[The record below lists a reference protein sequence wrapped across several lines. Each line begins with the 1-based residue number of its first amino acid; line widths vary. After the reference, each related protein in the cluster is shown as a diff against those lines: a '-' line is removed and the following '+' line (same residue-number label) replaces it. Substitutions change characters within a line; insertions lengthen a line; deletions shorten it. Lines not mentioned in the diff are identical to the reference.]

1 MPVLLVVAGLA
12 SYAAAID
19 LPFVFDDH
27 PAIIENANIRQLWPL
42 TAAAGA
48 PIQSAMAGRPVV
60 ALSLA
65 VNYAV
70 GELSPSVF
78 HAWNLGLLIL
88 TALVLFGIIRRTL
101 VLPALSDRMP
111 GLTSLRSPA
120 DPASYGCPPEPWRR
134 RKTRPTLAAVLAFA
148 CALLWMVHPLQTEV
162 VDYVTQRTESTMG
175 LFYLLT
181 LYAAIRAMTDQ
192 SGGALKWEVAAV
204 AACACGMASKESMVP
219 APLMVLLYDVAFAA
233 PGLKTRPT
241 SRWRLYLG
249 LALTWIVLAILII
262 PGPRS
267 RSAGFQSGVTPWV
280 YLLNQPGMILTYLR
294 LAIVPIG
301 QVLDY
306 GVPRVVSF
314 GDVWLPFSCVAAL
327 AVATVAAWRWRLE
340 IAFLGTWFFV
350 TLAPSSSILPIAT
363 EVGAE
368 RRMYLP
374 LAAVIVLIV
383 MAIWSLMERQRS
395 PSGSKPWNWRIP
407 AAALALVCMV
417 LVTLTVR
424 RNLEYRTALGIWQ
437 TVLDR
442 YPSGRAHYNI
452 GIELKQ
458 QGRRSEAIEHYRL
471 ALPESPEAHYALGF
485 EAAVDGRH
493 EEAIEHCR
501 EFLRLMPDDQV
512 APLAYVL
519 LGRSLEA
526 TGKLDEAAEAFR
538 REIQMRPRDI
548 DGRAGLASVLISQQ
562 QFAQAIVVL
571 DDLIRLD
578 STTASSY
585 ANLGIAYVGLDRA
598 EDAVNAFT
606 RAVELAPENPSFHHN
621 LGNALAGVARL
632 DEAMAEY
639 RRSLALAPGNA
650 AVHQALGM
658 VLVARGKPEE
668 AVAELRRAASLEPDN
683 PEIRSDLAALL
694 NGYRPRP

>member
-12 SYAAAID
+12 SYAATID

-27 PAIIENANIRQLWPL
+27 TAIVENDNIRQLWPL
-42 TAAAGA
+42 TVAAGA

-60 ALSLA
+60 AFSLA
-65 VNYAV
+65 VNYAA
-70 GELSPSVF
+70 GELSPSVY

-88 TALVLFGIIRRTL
+88 TALVLFGIVRRTL
-101 VLPALSDRMP
+101 LLSDRPP
-111 GLTSLRSPA
+111 GL
-120 DPASYGCPPEPWRR
+120 
-134 RKTRPTLAAVLAFA
+134 KTRPTSGAAFAFA
-148 CALLWMVHPLQTEV
+148 CALLWVVHPLQTEV

-181 LYAAIRAMTDQ
+181 LYAAIRAMTAEPGR
-192 SGGALKWEVAAV
+192 SLKWELAAM
-204 AACACGMASKESMVP
+204 AACVCGMASKESMVT
-219 APLMVLLYDVAFAA
+219 APVMVLLYDSIFCQ
-233 PGLKTRPT
+233 PGLKTRPA
-241 SRWRLYLG
+241 SALRARPRLYAG
-249 LALTWIVLAILII
+249 LALTWIVLAGLIM

-294 LAIVPIG
+294 LAIWPVG

-306 GVPRVVSF
+306 GVPRVVSL
-314 GDVWLPFSCVAAL
+314 GEVWLPFVCVAAL
-327 AVATVAAWRWRLE
+327 ALATLAAWRWRPD

-374 LAAVIVLIV
+374 LAAIVVLIV
-383 MAIWSLMERQRS
+383 MSTWSLIERQRAS
-395 PSGSKPWNWRIP
+395 NANESRNWRVP
-407 AAALALVCMV
+407 AALLAVVCV
-417 LVTLTVR
+417 LLVTLTVR
-424 RNLEYRTALGIWQ
+424 RNAEYRTALGIWQ

-442 YPSGRAHYNI
+442 YPHGRAHYNI

-501 EFLRLMPDDQV
+501 EFLRLMPDDHT

-548 DGRAGLASVLISQQ
+548 DGRAGLASVLISKQ
-562 QFAQAIVVL
+562 QFAQAVAVL
-571 DDLIRLD
+571 QDLIRLD
-578 STTASSY
+578 ARNPSNY
-585 ANLGIAYVGLDRA
+585 ANLGIAYVGLDRS
-598 EDAVNAFT
+598 EDAVNAFA
-606 RAVELAPENPSFHHN
+606 RAAELAPENPSFHHN

-632 DEAMAEY
+632 DEATAEY

-658 VLVARGKPEE
+658 VLVAMGKREE
-668 AVAELRRAASLEPDN
+668 AVAELRRAASLQPDN

-694 NGYRPRP
+694 NGYPPRP

>member
-1 MPVLLVVAGLA
+1 VAAAKAAGEDVPLWMPVLLIVAGLA
-12 SYAAAID
+12 SYGATID

-27 PAIIENANIRQLWPL
+27 TAIIDNANIRQLWPL
-42 TAAAGA
+42 TVSAGA
-48 PIQSAMAGRPVV
+48 PVQSAMAGRPVV

-65 VNYAV
+65 LNYAV
-70 GELSPSVF
+70 GELSPSVY

-88 TALVLFGIIRRTL
+88 TALVLFGIVRRTL
-101 VLPALSDRMP
+101 LLPRLRDRF
-111 GLTSLRSPA
+111 GKSS
-120 DPASYGCPPEPWRR
+120 
-134 RKTRPTLAAVLAFA
+134 AFIA
-148 CALLWMVHPLQTEV
+148 CVCALLWIVHPLQTEV

-181 LYAAIRAMTDQ
+181 LYAAIRGMTVE
-192 SGGALKWEVAAV
+192 SGSSLKWELAAI
-204 AACACGMASKESMVP
+204 AACAGGMASKESMVT
-219 APLMVLLYDVAFAA
+219 APVMVFLYDAVFCQPGLPPSREGGTIRPIAALRARPLLYA
-233 PGLKTRPT
+233 
-241 SRWRLYLG
+241 G
-249 LALTWIVLAILII
+249 LALTWIILAVLII

-267 RSAGFQSGVTPWV
+267 RSAGFQSGVTPWM

-294 LAIVPIG
+294 LAILPIG

-306 GVPRVVSF
+306 GVPRAVSF
-314 GDVWLPFSCVAAL
+314 ADVWLPFLSVAAL
-327 AVATVAAWRWRLE
+327 AVATLAAWRWRPD

-383 MAIWSLMERQRS
+383 MSIWSLIERRRRS
-395 PSGSKPWNWRIP
+395 SGTELRDWRIP
-407 AAALALVCMV
+407 AAALVVCVV

-442 YPSGRAHYNI
+442 YPHGRAHYNI

-458 QGRRSEAIEHYRL
+458 QGRRSEALDHYRL
-471 ALPESPEAHYALGF
+471 ALPESPEAHYAIGF

-493 EEAIEHCR
+493 EEAIAHCR
-501 EFLRLMPDDQV
+501 EFLRLMPDDQS
-512 APLAYVL
+512 APLAYVI

-526 TGKLDEAAEAFR
+526 TGRLDEAAEAYR
-538 REIQMRPRDI
+538 REIQMRPGEV
-548 DGRAGLASVLISQQ
+548 DGRGGLASVLISQQ
-562 QFAQAIVVL
+562 RFDQAVVVL
-571 DDLIRLD
+571 QDLIRLD
-578 STTASSY
+578 ARNPSNY
-585 ANLGIAYVGLDRA
+585 ANLGIAYVGLDRS

-632 DEAMAEY
+632 DEAIAEY
-639 RRSLALAPGNA
+639 RRSLALAPGKA

-658 VLVARGKPEE
+658 VLVAKGRREE
-668 AVAELRRAASLEPDN
+668 AVAELKRAATLDPEN

-694 NGYRPRP
+694 GGTRLRP

>member
-1 MPVLLVVAGLA
+1 LPRSAPLWMPVLLVAAGLA
-12 SYAAAID
+12 SYAATLD

-27 PAIIENANIRQLWPL
+27 TAIVENANIRQLWPL
-42 TAAAGA
+42 SVAAGA

-60 ALSLA
+60 AFSLA
-65 VNYAV
+65 VNYAI
-70 GELSPSVF
+70 GELSTSIY

-101 VLPALSDRMP
+101 LLSDRPP
-111 GLTSLRSPA
+111 GL
-120 DPASYGCPPEPWRR
+120 
-134 RKTRPTLAAVLAFA
+134 KTRPTSGAALAFA
-148 CALLWMVHPLQTEV
+148 CALLWIVHPLQTEV

-181 LYAAIRAMTDQ
+181 LYASIRAMTAEP
-192 SGGALKWEVAAV
+192 GGSLKWELAAMV
-204 AACACGMASKESMVP
+204 ACACGMASKESMVT
-219 APLMVLLYDVAFAA
+219 APVMVLLYDVAFVE
-233 PGLKTRPT
+233 PDLKIGPTYAKRTPTHALRARP
-241 SRWRLYLG
+241 RLYLG
-249 LALTWIVLAILII
+249 LALTWTVLAILII

-294 LAIVPIG
+294 LAIWPVG

-306 GVPRVVSF
+306 GVPRVVSL
-314 GDVWLPFSCVAAL
+314 GEVWLSFACVGAL
-327 AVATVAAWRWRLE
+327 AVATLAAWRWRPD

-374 LAAVIVLIV
+374 LAAVIALIV
-383 MAIWSLMERQRS
+383 TSMWSLIERQRTANANES
-395 PSGSKPWNWRIP
+395 WKWRGP
-407 AAALALVCMV
+407 AALLAVVCVV

-424 RNLEYRTALGIWQ
+424 RNAEYRTSLGIWQ

-442 YPSGRAHYNI
+442 YPHGRAHYNI

-458 QGRRSEAIEHYRL
+458 QGRRSEAIEHYRQ

-485 EAAVDGRH
+485 EAAADRRH
-493 EEAIEHCR
+493 DEAIEHYR
-501 EFLRLMPDDQV
+501 EFLRLMPDDRT
-512 APLAYVL
+512 APLAYVM

-526 TGKLDEAAEAFR
+526 TGKLDEAAEVFR

-548 DGRAGLASVLISQQ
+548 DGRAGLASVLISKQ
-562 QFAQAIVVL
+562 QFDQAVAVL
-571 DDLIRLD
+571 QDLIRLE
-578 STTASSY
+578 SGNPSNY
-585 ANLGIAYVGLDRA
+585 ANLGIAYVGLDRTG
-598 EDAVNAFT
+598 DAVNAFA
-606 RAVELAPENPSFHHN
+606 RAAELAPENPSFHHN

-632 DEAMAEY
+632 DEAVAEY

-658 VLVARGKPEE
+658 VLVAMGKREE
-668 AVAELRRAASLEPDN
+668 AVAELRRAASLEPEN

-694 NGYRPRP
+694 NGSGPRP

>member
-1 MPVLLVVAGLA
+1 MPVLLVAAGLA

-27 PAIIENANIRQLWPL
+27 TAIVENTNIRQLWPL
-42 TAAAGA
+42 GMAAAA
-48 PIQSAMAGRPVV
+48 PIQSAVAGRPVV

-70 GELSPSVF
+70 GELSPSIY

-88 TALVLFGIIRRTL
+88 TGLVLFGIIRRTL
-101 VLPALSDRMP
+101 ALPRLSNRF
-111 GLTSLRSPA
+111 GH
-120 DPASYGCPPEPWRR
+120 
-134 RKTRPTLAAVLAFA
+134 AAAPIAFT
-148 CALLWMVHPLQTEV
+148 CALLWIVHPLQTEV

-192 SGGALKWEVAAV
+192 SGGPLKWELASV
-204 AACACGMASKESMVP
+204 AACVLGMASKESMVT
-219 APLMVLLYDVAFAA
+219 APLMVLMYDAVFCQ

-241 SRWRLYLG
+241 SRPILYSG
-249 LALTWIVLAILII
+249 LALTWVVLAILIM

-294 LAIVPIG
+294 LTIWPVG

-306 GVPRVVSF
+306 GVPRVVSL
-314 GDVWLPFSCVAAL
+314 GDVWLPFLCVAAL
-327 AVATVAAWRWRLE
+327 AGATLLAWRWRPE
-340 IAFLGTWFFV
+340 VAFLGTWFFV

-363 EVGAE
+363 EAGAE

-383 MAIWSLMERQRS
+383 VAIWSLIERRPHS
-395 PSGSKPWNWRIP
+395 DGAESWNWRIP
-407 AAALALVCMV
+407 AAAIAVVCVV

-424 RNLEYRTALGIWQ
+424 RNAEYRTALGIWQ

-442 YPSGRAHYNI
+442 YPHGRAHYNI

-458 QGRRSEAIEHYRL
+458 QGRRSEAIEQYRL

-493 EEAIEHCR
+493 EEAIAQCR
-501 EFLRLMPDDQV
+501 EFLRLMPEDQA

-538 REIQMRPRDI
+538 REVQMRPRDI
-548 DGRAGLASVLISQQ
+548 DGRTGLVSVLISQQ
-562 QFAQAIVVL
+562 HFDQAVVVL
-571 DDLIRLD
+571 QDLIRLD
-578 STTASSY
+578 GRNASHY
-585 ANLGIAYVGLDRA
+585 ANLGIAYVGLDRG
-598 EDAVNAFT
+598 EDAVNAFM

-632 DEAMAEY
+632 DEAIAEY

-658 VLVARGKPEE
+658 VLVANGKPEE
-668 AVAELRRAASLEPDN
+668 AVAELRRAASLAPEN

-694 NGYRPRP
+694 NGYRPR

>member
-1 MPVLLVVAGLA
+1 MPVLLVAAGLA

-27 PAIIENANIRQLWPL
+27 TAIVENTNIRQLWPL
-42 TAAAGA
+42 SVAAGA
-48 PIQSAMAGRPVV
+48 PIQSAVAGRPVV

-70 GELSPSVF
+70 GELSPAIY

-88 TALVLFGIIRRTL
+88 TGLVLFGIIRRTL
-101 VLPALSDRMP
+101 VLPR
-111 GLTSLRSPA
+111 
-120 DPASYGCPPEPWRR
+120 
-134 RKTRPTLAAVLAFA
+134 LANRFGHVAAPIAFT
-148 CALLWMVHPLQTEV
+148 CALLWIVHPLQTEV

-181 LYAAIRAMTDQ
+181 LYAAIRAMTVE
-192 SGGALKWEVAAV
+192 SGSSLKWELAAI
-204 AACACGMASKESMVP
+204 AACVLGMASKESMAT
-219 APLMVLLYDVAFAA
+219 APLMVLIYDAVFIQ

-241 SRWRLYLG
+241 WRPILYSG
-249 LALTWIVLAILII
+249 LALTWVVLAILIM

-294 LAIVPIG
+294 LAIWPVG

-306 GVPRVVSF
+306 GVPRIVSL
-314 GDVWLPFSCVAAL
+314 GDVWLPFLCVAAL
-327 AVATVAAWRWRLE
+327 ATATLLAWRWRPE

-363 EVGAE
+363 EAGAE

-383 MAIWSLMERQRS
+383 IAIWSLIERRPHS
-395 PSGSKPWNWRIP
+395 NGVESWHWRIP
-407 AAALALVCMV
+407 VAALAVVCVV
-417 LVTLTVR
+417 LVTLTIR
-424 RNLEYRTALGIWQ
+424 RNAEYRTALGIWQ

-442 YPSGRAHYNI
+442 YPHGRAHYNI

-458 QGRRSEAIEHYRL
+458 QGRRSEAIEQYRL

-485 EAAVDGRH
+485 EAASDGRH
-493 EEAIEHCR
+493 EEAIAHCR
-501 EFLRLMPDDQV
+501 EFLRLMPDDQT

-526 TGKLDEAAEAFR
+526 TGKLEEAADAFR
-538 REIQMRPRDI
+538 HDIQMRPRDV
-548 DGRAGLASVLISQQ
+548 DGRIGLAGVLLSQQ
-562 QFAQAIVVL
+562 RFDQAITVL
-571 DDLIRLD
+571 QDLIRID
-578 STTASSY
+578 PRNPSVY
-585 ANLGIAYVGLDRA
+585 ANLGIAYVGLDKSQ
-598 EDAVNAFT
+598 EAVAAFAQ
-606 RAVELAPENPSFHHN
+606 AVELSPDDPGFLHN

-632 DEAMAEY
+632 DEAVAQY
-639 RRSLALAPGNA
+639 RRSLVLAPSA
-650 AVHQALGM
+650 AVHHALGM
-658 VLVARGKPEE
+658 VLVAQGKPAE
-668 AVAELRRAASLEPDN
+668 AIAELKRAASLDPGN
-683 PEIRSDLAALL
+683 AEIRDDLAAIVG
-694 NGYRPRP
+694 GYRPGQPAGRP